1 MSKLLRLF
9 NGPQSSQSVK
19 PKRASVSMRLGVSY
33 NIFDGEEL
41 LEHSIRCIREK
52 VDYISIVYQTVS
64 NYDQACSDDLID
76 TLNRLKSMG
85 LVDEL
90 QVYTPRIFSRDKHN
104 ASYNELEKRNLGLNM
119 SRRNNCT
126 HHMSMDCDEFYVIEQ
141 FEYMKATI
149 AEGDYDSAFCSYT
162 DYYTDSIYKIDRT
175 YHEAY
180 VSTIYKIN
188 DDTIYTYKSRNLPVK
203 IDPTRR
209 IKSKDYIIFDRLK
222 VEMHHMHMVRKDLRK
237 KYVSSSYNKHG
248 YKDMD
253 SAIRCYD
260 RWEYPE
266 QAISPD
272 GESFSLIKIDRIFS
286 EFPFVIE
293 RRNNAVVNLD
303 HPLRRSTDQIG

>member
-1 MSKLLRLF
+1 MNSLLRLIF
-9 NGPQSSQSVK
+9 NSSQNAE
-19 PKRASVSMRLGVSY
+19 PKRAAISMRLGVSY
-33 NIFDGEEL
+33 NLFDGEEL

-90 QVYTPRIFSRDKHN
+90 QIYTPKMFSRDKNN
-104 ASYNELEKRNLGLNM
+104 ASYNELEKRNIGLNI

-126 HHMSMDCDEFYVIEQ
+126 HHMSIDCDEFYVPEQ

-149 AEGDYDSAFCSYT
+149 VEGDYDSATCHYT
-162 DYYTDSIYKIDRT
+162 NYYNDSIYKIDGP

-188 DDTIYTYKSRNLPVK
+188 DDTAYKFRSKNSPVK
-203 IDPTRR
+203 IDPTR
-209 IKSKDYIIFDRLK
+209 KTNNKNYIVFDRLE
-222 VEMHHMHMVRKDLRK
+222 VEMHHMSMVRKDLRR
-237 KYVSSSYNKHG
+237 KYMSSTYNKHG
-248 YKDMD
+248 FKDVE

-266 QAISPD
+266 KAISPH
-272 GESFSLIKIDRIFS
+272 GGSFNLTKIDRIFS
-286 EFPFVIE
+286 EFPFIIA
-293 RRNNAVVNLD
+293 RRNNMVDNLD
-303 HPLRRSTDQIG
+303 YPRRRSTDQIG